1 MNKTAMQLRT
11 IADRLYGIRLPA
23 FETGATNTILMSAAE
38 LNKLADEAEKENA
51 PEKAENAEE
60 K

>member
-23 FETGATNTILMSAAE
+23 FETGAINTILMSAAE

-60 K
+60 R